1 MTEARMEIKLGIK
14 IKLGDSY
21 QNYLTRQT
29 THCVFSW
36 SKDFGENT
44 VKLLKMI
51 ENMIEN
57 MMSLGNISR
66 KYNIINIII
75 YL

>member
-36 SKDFGENT
+36 SKDLGENT
-44 VKLLKMI
+44 VKLLKM
-51 ENMIEN
+51 MEN